1 VTKVVCKVLNSLF
14 GRYTYALD
22 IDGDLFD
29 LKPKRKSRIGRV
41 AMDLFN
47 SVMGNSNRA
56 NAPPLF
62 RKSLSFSLDEKET
75 KNQANLKA
83 THPHSRLPQ
92 PDVSQTSENAIGHVE
107 QQNWRA
113 SHPSNL
119 KRGDVYEMR
128 KAFYNDV
135 SQAQPDTPVGD
146 RSKGMTLEEMREEL
160 RRKR

>member
-29 LKPKRKSRIGRV
+29 LKPKRKSRLGRV

-75 KNQANLKA
+75 KNQANLNSSFEQK
-83 THPHSRLPQ
+83 
-92 PDVSQTSENAIGHVE
+92 IGGPT
-107 QQNWRA
+107 
-113 SHPSNL
+113 HPSNL
-119 KRGDVYEMR
+119 KRRDVFELR
-128 KAFYNDV
+128 RAFYNNV
-135 SQAQPDTPVGD
+135 AQTQPDAPVGE
-146 RSKGMTLEEMREEL
+146 RSRGMTLEEMREEL
-160 RRKR
+160 RRRK